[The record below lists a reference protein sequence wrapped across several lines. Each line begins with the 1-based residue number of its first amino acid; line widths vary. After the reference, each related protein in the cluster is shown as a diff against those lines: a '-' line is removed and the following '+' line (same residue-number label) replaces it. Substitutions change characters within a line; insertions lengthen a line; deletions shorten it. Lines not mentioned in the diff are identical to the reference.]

1 MSFSIEFADEMQQY
15 QARIKVV
22 GCGGSGG
29 NAINTMIHFGLEG
42 VEFITVNTDAQ
53 ALNGNAAPIK
63 IPIGQN
69 VTKGLG
75 AGADPERGR
84 KAALEDVNRLKEI
97 VMGADMVFVTAGMG
111 GGTGTGEIG
120 RASCREGGQ
129 NEGVAVPM
137 IKRDKQAN

>member
-63 IPIGQN
+63 IPRR
-69 VTKGLG
+69 T
-75 AGADPERGR
+75 PS
-84 KAALEDVNRLKEI
+84 AAEKPPSK
-97 VMGADMVFVTAGMG
+97 T
-111 GGTGTGEIG
+111 
-120 RASCREGGQ
+120 
-129 NEGVAVPM
+129 
-137 IKRDKQAN
+137 